1 MDGLSIKT
9 ISVIRTT
16 RGVIGFTLGKDK
28 QGQIFAAEVT
38 PDEPAAKDGGLKQG
52 DVILE
57 VCVSL
62 KSPLVIHWLSSPLLE
77 HDYHFK
83 DM

>member
-1 MDGLSIKT
+1 MKSTTKEGLDVKT

-16 RGVIGFTLGKDK
+16 RGVIGLTLAQDK
-28 QGQIFAAEVT
+28 QGQICAAEVI

-57 VCVSL
+57 VCSL
-62 KSPLVIHWLSSPLLE
+62 I
-77 HDYHFK
+77 
-83 DM
+83 

>member
-1 MDGLSIKT
+1 MKSKTKDGLNVKT

-16 RGVIGFTLGKDK
+16 RDVIGLTLAEDK
-28 QGQIFAAEVT
+28 QGQIYAAEVI

-57 VCVSL
+57 VC
-62 KSPLVIHWLSSPLLE
+62 PLI
-77 HDYHFK
+77 
-83 DM
+83 

>member
-1 MDGLSIKT
+1 MKSKTKDGLNIKT

-16 RGVIGFTLGKDK
+16 RGIIGFTLDMDK
-28 QGQIFAAEVT
+28 QGQIYAAEVT

-57 VCVSL
+57 VCV
-62 KSPLVIHWLSSPLLE
+62 PLIAVYTLNGEILFTYGIPC
-77 HDYHFK
+77 
-83 DM
+83 